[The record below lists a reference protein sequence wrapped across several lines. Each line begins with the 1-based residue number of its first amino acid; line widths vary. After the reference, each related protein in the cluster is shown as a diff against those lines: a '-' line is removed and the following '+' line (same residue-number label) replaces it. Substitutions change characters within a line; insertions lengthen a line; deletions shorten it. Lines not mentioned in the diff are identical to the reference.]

1 MPLVVQPSWVGRRVS
16 VRRKVGRGA
25 QGRER
30 FSDVVGDLLF
40 LDGEVAVVATRDG
53 LMEVP
58 VTAVALARVV
68 PPSTA
73 DELALEATA
82 ARGWRAEQTAE
93 LGGWTLRAAGGFTG
107 RANSVLAQRSPGLP
121 LDEALAEAHRWY
133 AARGLPLRF
142 QLPIEARRLLDAEL
156 GERGWAPSPDIHV
169 LAARLDALRLP
180 ASDAGPPG
188 PPVTI
193 EPALTDAWLAVYRSG
208 RADTP
213 AARGVLQR
221 HPRVGFAHLQAKG
234 TIVAVGRGVVDDGW
248 LGVGAV
254 EVLPAHRR
262 QGHARRIMRAL
273 RDWGAAHGA
282 ERSYLQVSSENAPAV
297 HLYAGLGYWLHHDYR
312 YRTDPGNPQIRE
324 C

>member
-16 VRRKVGRGA
+16 VRRKVGPGPA
-25 QGRER
+25 GRER

-40 LDGEVAVVATRDG
+40 VDGEVAVVATREG
-53 LMEVP
+53 LVELP
-58 VTAVALARVV
+58 VSSVALARVV

-82 ARGWRAEQTAE
+82 ARGWRPEQTAE
-93 LGGWTLRAAGGFTG
+93 IGGWTLRAAGGFTG

-121 LDEALAEAHRWY
+121 LDEALALARDWY
-133 AARGLPLRF
+133 AARSLPVRF
-142 QLPIEARRLLDAEL
+142 QLPVEARRLLDAEL

-169 LAARLDALRLP
+169 LVARLDALRLP
-180 ASDAGPPG
+180 ASGTDPSQ
-188 PPVTI
+188 PPVRI
-193 EPALTDAWLAVYRSG
+193 EPALSDAWLAVYRAG

-221 HPRVGFAHLQAKG
+221 HPRVAFAQLHVGG
-234 TIVAVGRGVVDDGW
+234 TIVGVGRGVLDDGW
-248 LGVGAV
+248 LGVSAV

-273 RDWGAAHGA
+273 RDWGAAHEA
-282 ERSYLQVSSENAPAV
+282 ERTYLQVSSDNAAALE
-297 HLYAGLGYWLHHDYR
+297 LYDSLGYWLHHDYR
-312 YRTDPGNPQIRE
+312 YRTDPGNPF
-324 C
+324 